1 MENLGQRIKQKI
13 EECSYC
19 ENDKEYLFALGY
31 AMQNIN
37 NHVLVNKLVKDH
49 NIKRL
54 LTAEDEK
61 DLHNQFMLVYKKYF
75 VAIPSELNSLFA
87 LVITYK
93 LDNKEIEKDII
104 TQGYLY
110 TA

>member
-1 MENLGQRIKQKI
+1 MENLGQIIKRKI
-13 EECSYC
+13 KECDYC
-19 ENDKEYLFALGY
+19 SNDKEYLFALGY

-37 NHVLVNKLVKDH
+37 KHIPVNKVVKEH

>member
-1 MENLGQRIKQKI
+1 MDINQII
-13 EECSYC
+13 NNSYC
-19 ENDKEYLFALGY
+19 TTDKEYLFALGY

-37 NHVLVNKLVKDH
+37 KHITVNKVIKDH

-54 LTAEDEK
+54 LTAKDEEE
-61 DLHNQFMLVYKKYF
+61 LHKQFMLVYKKYF
-75 VAIPSELNSLFA
+75 VVIPEELNPLFA

-93 LDNKEIEKDII
+93 LDNKEIDKDII